1 MLVRESHRSVILH
14 IAELRRVVSKKGV
27 ARSVVVAAIAA
38 ATLAA
43 SSRDAGA
50 QCLETLFQ
58 NFTGAGQVVCP
69 CFVPNEQAGAVFT
82 LPPSAYPIEILKVG
96 IGWGSQIGGAP
107 QSLEEAIN
115 IFAGGLPNPGS
126 PIFSLP
132 GPLLNDGAINEF
144 NLQLIPGNKTIASGP
159 FTVTLEFNNS
169 NAGDI
174 FAPSV
179 VHDGNGCQSGKNV
192 IFAVPGGWMNACA
205 AGVTGDWVFYV
216 KYRSVK
222 VTGGANPVRTVFS
235 QPPVS
240 QTTCETVY
248 VVNSGCSNLVIKS
261 ITGCGNV
268 PFSVDTTA
276 TAHTVVPGAS
286 TPIDVCV
293 TPTGALDDSCLVTV
307 KSNAT
312 NGPITFRV
320 VADVSAT
327 AVDTPALDGFAII
340 GVVPN
345 PFNPSTQV
353 RFTLPSALPV
363 TADVWSVTGAKVRS
377 LAEGATL
384 AAGEHALRWD
394 GRNADGQRVA
404 SGVYLFRVSTPLG
417 SRVARMVLVQ

>member
-1 MLVRESHRSVILH
+1 MLVRLTYPSTILH
-14 IAELRRVVSKKGV
+14 IADRRRVVSQKGA
-27 ARSVVVAAIAA
+27 ARFVVVALVAA

-43 SSRDAGA
+43 SSREAGA
-50 QCLETLFQ
+50 QCAETLFQ
-58 NFTGAGQVVCP
+58 NFTGPGQVVCP

-107 QSLEEAIN
+107 QSLEEAIH
-115 IFAGGLPNPGS
+115 IYAGGLPNPGS

-132 GPLLNDGAINEF
+132 GPLLTDGAINEF

-159 FTVTLEFNNS
+159 FTVTLEFNNQ

-179 VHDGNGCQSGKNV
+179 VHDGNGCQAGKNV
-192 IFAVPGGWMNACA
+192 IYAVPGGWLNACA
-205 AGVTGDWVFYV
+205 AGVSGDWVFYV

-235 QPPVS
+235 NPPAS

-248 VVNSGCSNLVIKS
+248 VVNSGCSNLLIKS

-276 TAHTVVPGAS
+276 TAHTVAPGAS

-293 TPTGALDDSCLVTV
+293 TPTGAGLDSCLVTV
-307 KSNAT
+307 KSNAS
-312 NGPITFRV
+312 NGPVTFRV
-320 VADVSAT
+320 VLDMSPTSVNA
-327 AVDTPALDGFAII
+327 PAMNGFAIV

-363 TADVWSVTGAKVRS
+363 TAEVWSVTGAKVRS
-377 LAEGATL
+377 LADGSTL
-384 AAGEHALRWD
+384 SAGEHALRWD
-394 GRNADGQRVA
+394 GRNTDGERVA

-417 SRVARMVLVQ
+417 RRVARMVLVQ